1 MVYGRRLCLRIRSL
15 TNKTK
20 ERANV
25 LEQVSE
31 LFKEGEV
38 EIPDAVLDWV
48 QKVWKVNNYVIV
60 ILTPFRHRLYTLEP
74 QELKK
79 TKYSPWSTKVIFD
92 YSKFHNFFDQ
102 NKLFRILVLPI

>member
-1 MVYGRRLCLRIRSL
+1 MMVYGRRLCLRIRSL

-48 QKVWKVNNYVIV
+48 QKV
-60 ILTPFRHRLYTLEP
+60 
-74 QELKK
+74 
-79 TKYSPWSTKVIFD
+79 
-92 YSKFHNFFDQ
+92 
-102 NKLFRILVLPI
+102 